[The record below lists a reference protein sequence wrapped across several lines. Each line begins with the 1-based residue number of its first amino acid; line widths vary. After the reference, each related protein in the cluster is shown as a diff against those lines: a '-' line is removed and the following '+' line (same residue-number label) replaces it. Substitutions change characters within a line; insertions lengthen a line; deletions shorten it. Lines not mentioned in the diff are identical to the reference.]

1 MPTVRPRY
9 EESRPADPAAALKLF
24 APPRPG
30 KLSCGLLILAT
41 GNRNGVSATIGN
53 MHNETIEQLIGL
65 GVIILFGVTLVVW
78 PPFAEFVDRFAFSYL
93 RDFLQLL
100 RGLAF

>member
-1 MPTVRPRY
+1 
-9 EESRPADPAAALKLF
+9 
-24 APPRPG
+24 
-30 KLSCGLLILAT
+30 
-41 GNRNGVSATIGN
+41 

-65 GVIILFGVTLVVW
+65 GAIILFGVTLVLW

-100 RGLAF
+100 RGSAF